1 MKTRSTRRSKQKGG
15 VIYASLPSCIS
26 DARYS
31 QLLQSNPEMADF
43 YNPRAFH
50 KKLPAVAAPAANNR
64 AQYPAVANTRVN
76 KGNASLNPRNVGSHN
91 EIGVVNRNVSLNRR
105 NGSNGSN
112 GAKPQVG
119 VVNRNVSLNRR
130 NVTKAQVGVVNRN
143 VSLNRRNGSNNG
155 IVAKPQ
161 VGVVNRNVS
170 LNRRNAINGAKP
182 PVVLNNKNGLAG
194 MPAVSQNS
202 YNKAVANAFPSNSS
216 NVNHPPLNRRNAING
231 AKPPVVLNNKN
242 RLAGMPA
249 VSQNSYNKAVENAF
263 PPAPAVAPAPAAAPA
278 VAQSPVAAAYH
289 NAPVTPNVLKPSAP
303 AANNARK
310 YKMVQPAPGAYPP
323 RVVHVNNVEP
333 KHY

>member
-1 MKTRSTRRSKQKGG
+1 
-15 VIYASLPSCIS
+15 
-26 DARYS
+26 
-31 QLLQSNPEMADF
+31 
-43 YNPRAFH
+43 
-50 KKLPAVAAPAANNR
+50 
-64 AQYPAVANTRVN
+64 
-76 KGNASLNPRNVGSHN
+76 
-91 EIGVVNRNVSLNRR
+91 VSLNRR

-202 YNKAVANAFPSNSS
+202 YNKAV
-216 NVNHPPLNRRNAING
+216 
-231 AKPPVVLNNKN
+231 
-242 RLAGMPA
+242 
-249 VSQNSYNKAVENAF
+249 ENAF